1 MNQDQRRLYNKSY
14 YATNKDK
21 ILNDLCSK
29 VECELCGRTVIKNN
43 IKKHYDTELCARTQ
57 ERRETIKLRLNQ

>member
-43 IKKHYDTELCARTQ
+43 IKKHYDTEHARTKGNNKA
-57 ERRETIKLRLNQ
+57 TIEPMN